1 MKIGK
6 GKKRNE
12 IVSVEVDFSRDIVY
26 TSGTLAIPTKNA
38 IVFSSDLAKYIAA
51 QSNDNWSYVRIFP
64 YIAEYV
70 KWHGEVYR
78 VGTVEKLETLANIII
93 TEFAI
98 MQLK

>member
-12 IVSVEVDFSRDIVY
+12 IVSVEVDFSRDIIY
-26 TSGTLAIPTKNA
+26 TGNLAIPVKNA
-38 IVFSSDLAKYIAA
+38 IVFSYDLDKYMAR

-64 YIAEYV
+64 YTEDYV
-70 KWHGEVYR
+70 KWHGNVYR
-78 VGTVEKLETLANIII
+78 MGTKEKFETLTNLIM

>member
-12 IVSVEVDFSRDIVY
+12 IVSAEVDFSRDIIY
-26 TSGTLAIPTKNA
+26 TGNLAIPTKNA
-38 IVFSSDLAKYIAA
+38 IVFSGDLDKYMVA
-51 QSNDNWSYVRIFP
+51 QSNDNRSYVRIFP
-64 YIAEYV
+64 YTADYV
-70 KWHGEVYR
+70 KWHGKVYR
-78 VGTVEKLETLANIII
+78 VGTKEKLETLANIIM